1 MRVRPVGGP
10 VAVVAVLA
18 AVGLVAAGCSGP
30 GGGAKHQRAAAPA
43 APAVISTTV
52 PATTTGVSPATPL
65 TVTVSHGKISSVTLE
80 SAKGA
85 AVAGQLSPDATS
97 WSATGQLAYGT
108 AYTLTAAATN
118 PDGRKVTSTRSFTTV
133 TPSNY
138 TMPYLQ
144 RTGGYALANGA
155 TYGVGIVPVVHFDE
169 HITDKAAAEKALAV
183 TTTPH
188 VDGSWYWAD
197 DQNAHWRPQDYYPAG
212 TRVTISANVYGVQ
225 VGKGLYGQAN
235 RSASFTIGAR
245 HVTIADDN
253 THYADVYFDNK
264 LVRHMPTSMG
274 QGGYVQGKDGKIS
287 LWTMSG
293 TYTVL
298 DHGNPVTMSSDS
310 YGLPANS
317 PYGYQAESVYWATK
331 ISTDGIYLH
340 ELDTTVWA
348 QGHQDLSH
356 GCLNLNQANAQWYY
370 QNSLIGD
377 VVQVEHTTGPA
388 IELWQGG
395 DWSVPWST
403 WQAGSALR

>member
-1 MRVRPVGGP
+1 MRVRQAGWLVPVVGICL
-10 VAVVAVLA
+10 VVA
-18 AVGLVAAGCSGP
+18 GCTSS
-30 GGGAKHQRAAAPA
+30 GGGARHAGSSPSPA
-43 APAVISTTV
+43 APAVV
-52 PATTTGVSPATPL
+52 TTTLTATSGVSPATP
-65 TVTVSHGKISSVTLE
+65 VTVKVADGKISTVTLE

-85 AVAGQLSPDATS
+85 AVTGQLSGGGTS

-108 AYTLTAAATN
+108 AYTLTAVAAN
-118 PDGRKVTSTRSFTTV
+118 GDGKKVTTTKSFTTV

-138 TMPYLQ
+138 TLPYLQ
-144 RTGGYALANGA
+144 RTGGYALTNGA

-169 HITDKAAAEKALAV
+169 HITDKADAEKALVV

-197 DQNAHWRPQDYYPAG
+197 DQNVHWRPQNYYPAG
-212 TRVTISANVYGVQ
+212 TKVTISANVYGVQ
-225 VGKGLYGQAN
+225 VGNGLYGQAN
-235 RSASFTIGAR
+235 RSATFTIGAK
-245 HVTIADDN
+245 HVTVADDK
-253 THYADVYFDNK
+253 THYADVYFDDK
-264 LVRHMPTSMG
+264 LARHMPTSMG

-317 PYGYQAESVYWATK
+317 PYGYGAESVYWATK

-340 ELDTTVWA
+340 QLDTTVWA

-356 GCLNLNQANAQWYY
+356 GCLNLNQANAQWFY

-377 VVQVEHTTGPA
+377 VVEVQHTTGPG